1 MARFARDKKILSR
14 KYQEVMLDKRYIS
27 QNKVLLDFL
36 LIRQIKIKI
45 KINYQKGLIS
55 QLLPLE
61 KLEIIIISKKSIYR
75 TNNIQKVS
83 TLLME
88 KYTKLLKIVVE
99 ISDSIFL

>member
-1 MARFARDKKILSR
+1 MARFVRDKKILSR

-27 QNKVLLDFL
+27 QNKVLLGFL

-61 KLEIIIISKKSIYR
+61 MLEIIIISKKSIYR
-75 TNNIQKVS
+75 KNNIQKVS